1 MLFGIEWV
9 TDSGPLTFA
18 ISILP
23 ILLIAGITTIK
34 AAVIGFLLAMVL
46 GLVLAGLK
54 STPIKAVSW
63 PASFVLEFLRG
74 TPLLVQLFFVF
85 YVLPQVTGWL
95 IPAFVAGAIALALQY
110 SAYCAEVYRAG
121 IEAVP
126 NGQKEASRA
135 LNLSALHTFV
145 YIIIPQAIP
154 RVIPALGNYVV
165 SIIKDTPVLSAVTV
179 LEMLSA
185 ASIIGDRTFSYMIP
199 LTLVGALYLILTVI
213 AATLVRAIDAA
224 LPKQGIPLK

>member
-1 MLFGIEWV
+1 MLYGIEWV
-9 TDSGPLTFA
+9 LDSGPITFA

-34 AAVIGFLLAMVL
+34 ATVVGFLLAMVL

-54 STPIKAVSW
+54 SVPIRAISW
-63 PASFVLEFLRG
+63 PATFVLEFLRG
-74 TPLLVQLFFVF
+74 TPLLIQLFFVF
-85 YVLPQVTGWL
+85 YVLPQVTGIL

-126 NGQKEASRA
+126 HGQREASRA
-135 LNLSALHTFV
+135 LNLPPLHTFA
-145 YIIIPQAIP
+145 YIIVPQAIP

-165 SIIKDTPVLSAVTV
+165 SIIKDTPILSAVTV
-179 LEMLSA
+179 LEMLA
-185 ASIIGDRTFSYMIP
+185 AATIIGDRTFNYMIP
-199 LTLVGALYLILTVI
+199 LTLVGAMYLILTVL
-213 AATLVRAIDAA
+213 AAALVRIIDNV

>member
-1 MLFGIEWV
+1 MLFGIEWDLSS
-9 TDSGPLTFA
+9 TLDFA
-18 ISILP
+18 ISIIP
-23 ILLIAGITTIK
+23 ILLIAGITTVK
-34 AAVIGFLLAMVL
+34 ATVVGFLLAMVL
-46 GLVLAGLK
+46 GIVLAGLK
-54 STPIKAVSW
+54 STPNKIISW
-63 PASFVLEFLRG
+63 PAAFILEFLRG

-85 YVLPQVTGWL
+85 YVLPQATGWL

-110 SAYCAEVYRAG
+110 SAYCAECYRAG

-126 NGQKEASRA
+126 HGQREASRA
-135 LNLSALHTFV
+135 LNLPPIHTFA

-185 ASIIGDRTFSYMIP
+185 ATIIGDRTFNYLVP
-199 LTLVGALYLILTVI
+199 LTIVGIMYLILTVF
-213 AATLVRAIDAA
+213 AATLVRVIDAA
-224 LPKQGIPLK
+224 MPKQGIPLK

>member
-1 MLFGIEWV
+1 MLFGFHWD
-9 TDSGPLTFA
+9 TSSPLAFA

-23 ILLIAGITTIK
+23 ILLIAGKTTVE
-34 AAVIGFLLAMVL
+34 AAVLGFILAMIL
-46 GLVLAGLK
+46 GLILAGLK
-54 STPIKAVSW
+54 SSPSRFISW
-63 PASFVLEFLRG
+63 PATFIVEFLRG

-85 YVLPQVTGWL
+85 YVLPSWTGWL
-95 IPAFVAGAIALALQY
+95 IPAFAAGAIALALQY

-126 NGQKEASRA
+126 RGQREAARA
-135 LNLSALHTFV
+135 LSLPPMHTFFK
-145 YIIIPQAIP
+145 IIVPQAIP

-179 LEMLSA
+179 LEMLMA
-185 ASIIGDRTFSYMIP
+185 AEIIGDRTFQYMIP

-213 AATLVRAIDAA
+213 AASLVRFIDAR

>member
-1 MLFGIEWV
+1 MLFGIEWD
-9 TDSGPLTFA
+9 TSSTLAFA
-18 ISILP
+18 MSIIP
-23 ILLIAGITTIK
+23 ILLVGGITTIK
-34 AAVIGFLLAMVL
+34 ATVIGFLLAMVL

-54 STPIKAVSW
+54 GMPVKIISW

-74 TPLLVQLFFVF
+74 TPLLIQLFFVF

-126 NGQKEASRA
+126 YGQREASRA
-135 LNLSALHTFV
+135 LNLPPLHTFT

-165 SIIKDTPVLSAVTV
+165 SIIKDTPVLSAITV

-185 ASIIGDRTFSYMIP
+185 ASIIGDRTFNYMVP
-199 LTLVGALYLILTVI
+199 LTIVGAMYLILTVF
-213 AATLVRAIDAA
+213 AATLVRIIDAA

>member
-1 MLFGIEWV
+1 MLFGIEWD
-9 TDSGPLTFA
+9 TTGTLDFA
-18 ISILP
+18 LSIVP

-34 AAVIGFLLAMVL
+34 AAVVGFLLAMGL
-46 GLVLAGLK
+46 GIVLAGLK

-85 YVLPQVTGWL
+85 YVLPQVTGIL

-110 SAYCAEVYRAG
+110 SAYCAECYRAG

-126 NGQKEASRA
+126 NGQREASTA
-135 LNLSALHTFV
+135 LNLPPLHTFV
-145 YIIIPQAIP
+145 YIIMPQAIP

-185 ASIIGDRTFSYMIP
+185 ATIIGDRTFNYMIP
-199 LTLVGALYLILTVI
+199 LTIVGAMYLILTVI
-213 AATLVRAIDAA
+213 AATLVRMIDAA

>member
-1 MLFGIEWV
+1 MLFGIEWD
-9 TDSGPLTFA
+9 TSSTLAFA
-18 ISILP
+18 VSIIP
-23 ILLIAGITTIK
+23 ILLIGGITTIK
-34 AAVIGFLLAMVL
+34 ATVVGFFLAMIL

-54 STPIKAVSW
+54 SMPNKAISW

-74 TPLLVQLFFVF
+74 TPLLIQLFFVF

-95 IPAFVAGAIALALQY
+95 IPAFMAGAIALALQY
-110 SAYCAEVYRAG
+110 GAYCAEVYRAG

-126 NGQKEASRA
+126 HGQREASTA
-135 LNLSALHTFV
+135 LNLPPLHTFA

-185 ASIIGDRTFSYMIP
+185 ASIIGDRTFNYMIP
-199 LTLVGALYLILTVI
+199 LTIVGAMYLILTMF
-213 AATLVRAIDAA
+213 AATLVRLIDAA
-224 LPKQGIPLK
+224 LPKEGIPLK

>member
-1 MLFGIEWV
+1 MLFGIEWDTSSTMDFV
-9 TDSGPLTFA
+9 F
-18 ISILP
+18 SILP

-34 AAVIGFLLAMVL
+34 ATVIGFVLAMIL

-54 STPIKAVSW
+54 SMPIKVVSW
-63 PASFVLEFLRG
+63 PAAFVLEFLRG

-85 YVLPQVTGWL
+85 YVLPQLTGWL

-126 NGQKEASRA
+126 SGQREASRA
-135 LNLSALHTFV
+135 LNLPPLHTFTR
-145 YIIIPQAIP
+145 IIVPQAIP

-165 SIIKDTPVLSAVTV
+165 SIIKDTPILSAVTV
-179 LEMLSA
+179 LEMLSVA
-185 ASIIGDRTFSYMIP
+185 TIIGDRTFNYLIP
-199 LTLVGALYLILTVI
+199 LSMVGVMFLILTVI
-213 AATLVRAIDAA
+213 AATLVRIIDAI
-224 LPKQGIPLK
+224 LPKQGVPLK